1 MWAVRGSCQGM
12 CERARSGAGGGVL
25 IAGVNAPTAQR
36 KAPPAYKIIAA
47 HPGGCTEAILAAQ
60 NIPADVLIGLVSSG
74 LVMARSELLD
84 DVGAVVAT
92 TLWITAAGEWVLA
105 AQG

>member
-1 MWAVRGSCQGM
+1 MRRQPKEKPPRRTPDVRR
-12 CERARSGAGGGVL
+12 RAL
-25 IAGVNAPTAQR
+25 
-36 KAPPAYKIIAA
+36 KIIAA

-84 DVGAVVAT
+84 DVGAVAT

-105 AQG
+105 AQM

>member
-1 MWAVRGSCQGM
+1 MAYGVKRSRRKRTPQRTPDVRR
-12 CERARSGAGGGVL
+12 RAL
-25 IAGVNAPTAQR
+25 
-36 KAPPAYKIIAA
+36 KIIAA

>member
-1 MWAVRGSCQGM
+1 MPPRRTPDVRR
-12 CERARSGAGGGVL
+12 RAL
-25 IAGVNAPTAQR
+25 
-36 KAPPAYKIIAA
+36 KIIAA

-105 AQG
+105 AQM

>member
-1 MWAVRGSCQGM
+1 MRRQSKEKPLQRTPDVRR
-12 CERARSGAGGGVL
+12 RAL
-25 IAGVNAPTAQR
+25 
-36 KAPPAYKIIAA
+36 KIIAA

-105 AQG
+105 ARG

>member
-1 MWAVRGSCQGM
+1 MRRQPKEKPPRRTPDVRR
-12 CERARSGAGGGVL
+12 RAL
-25 IAGVNAPTAQR
+25 
-36 KAPPAYKIIAA
+36 KIIAA

-60 NIPADVLIGLVSSG
+60 
-74 LVMARSELLD
+74 RSELLD

-105 AQG
+105 AQM

>member
-1 MWAVRGSCQGM
+1 MAYGVKMSRRKRTSQRTPDVRR
-12 CERARSGAGGGVL
+12 RAL
-25 IAGVNAPTAQR
+25 
-36 KAPPAYKIIAA
+36 KIIAA
-47 HPGGCTEAILAAQ
+47 HPGGCTEAILAAH

-74 LVMARSELLD
+74 LVMSRSELLD
-84 DVGAVVAT
+84 DEDGAVGT

>member
-1 MWAVRGSCQGM
+1 MRRQPKEKPPRRTPDVRR
-12 CERARSGAGGGVL
+12 RAL
-25 IAGVNAPTAQR
+25 
-36 KAPPAYKIIAA
+36 KIIAA